1 MLKIS
6 SRHSNNSMSF
16 RNSLLTK
23 AHFTYW
29 SSLPPC
35 TSTLMAIPP
44 HTIVF
49 PHVATLRHIC
59 IVITTIKSDFP
70 AVSWFAKSTFYF
82 DCNTSTLVFRI
93 YIIWMKTSTA
103 TRLSPLGKNEQWMSG
118 VIVWIIVI
126 IVILTFNT
134 KKSSIFNPIVSYSN
148 LLTSNHRY
156 SKLHTWCHSVLHKF
170 PLRKG
175 YHWAVI
181 NICRGTPGDIW

>member
-1 MLKIS
+1 MFSQRGRGKHSTFLPFHDDDVQFFFVSNVITRLTFKSLSIRIMKLHFKTY
-6 SRHSNNSMSF
+6 SRYPAMVWFHSNYSLSF
-16 RNSLLTK
+16 KNSLLTK

-126 IVILTFNT
+126 IVILT
-134 KKSSIFNPIVSYSN
+134 
-148 LLTSNHRY
+148 
-156 SKLHTWCHSVLHKF
+156 
-170 PLRKG
+170 
-175 YHWAVI
+175 
-181 NICRGTPGDIW
+181 